1 MYVYCSIK
9 VVMSDEVIELEQK
22 KKGGRPR
29 AIIWN
34 FFTEGPDQGDGHRSA
49 TCSACST
56 SWLRGKASTLE
67 RHILIDCNK
76 VNPEIKEAVRYIVE
90 AREKSPEN
98 VTGKKRNSNE
108 QKNLEDFFETQSLS
122 QEKKAN
128 IEISLIKLFVC
139 CGLSW
144 RLIEHPFFIDF
155 VKQLRPSYD
164 SPNRKTLSGSLLDD
178 EILRVNTKVYRL
190 LEKESNLTLGK

>member
-1 MYVYCSIK
+1 
-9 VVMSDEVIELEQK
+9 MSDEVIELEQK

-164 SPNRKTLSGSLLDD
+164 PPNRKTLSGSLLDD

>member
-1 MYVYCSIK
+1 MKFPLMAILFPF
-9 VVMSDEVIELEQK
+9 IE
-22 KKGGRPR
+22 
-29 AIIWN
+29 
-34 FFTEGPDQGDGHRSA
+34 
-49 TCSACST
+49 
-56 SWLRGKASTLE
+56 
-67 RHILIDCNK
+67 ILCFCVFCVLCFCVFLKISRINHFENGN
-76 VNPEIKEAVRYIVE
+76 NPEIKEAVRYIVE

-155 VKQLRPSYD
+155 VKQLHPSYD
-164 SPNRKTLSGSLLDD
+164 PPNRKTLSGSLLDD

>member
-1 MYVYCSIK
+1 
-9 VVMSDEVIELEQK
+9 MSDEIIELEQK

-29 AIIWN
+29 AVVWN
-34 FFTEGPDQGDGHRSA
+34 FFTEGTDQSDGHRSA

-56 SWLRGKASTLE
+56 TWQRGKALTLE
-67 RHILIDCNK
+67 RHILVDCK
-76 VNPEIKEAVRYIVE
+76 KISSEIKDAVRYIVE
-90 AREKSPEN
+90 ARAKSPEN
-98 VTGKKRNSNE
+98 VTGKKRNANTNDD
-108 QKNLEDFFETQSLS
+108 QKNLENYFETQSLP
-122 QEKKAN
+122 QGKKDV

-144 RLIEHPFFIDF
+144 RLVEHPFFIDF

-164 SPNRKTLSGSLLDD
+164 PPNRKTLAGSLLDD